1 MKFAP
6 LVCATLVLSIA
17 SESLFSPVRA
27 QAPLFPPPLT
37 PLPRA
42 TPLPIPPR
50 TTPLP
55 TTPRPT
61 TPAPAPATGGICPA
75 QLGGTLDRIV
85 NQLPASWSVL
95 VQTQAP
101 RGTRQNLYARN
112 PFTQLVPAS
121 NNKLFTTAAALT
133 KLGAQYQLRTP
144 VFGNTNRPELAT
156 LRVIGQG
163 DPSFSSAQLNS
174 LTQQL
179 RQRGVRKVD
188 LLIGDDTVFRGA
200 DFNPYWDQE
209 DRGQGYAP
217 PINSLMLNQNN
228 VYAGAVPN
236 PGNYFVGEFRSRLAN
251 AGIQV
256 KSSTLVKRTPAPL
269 GEVELASIVSP
280 PLSRLIDA
288 TNQESDNAYAEAILK
303 TLGRL
308 QDPNGVDSTASGVA
322 AVRAILSQLGVNP
335 NRYRMVDGS
344 GLADRNRASAE
355 AFVQT
360 LQAMAESPNADVF
373 RRSLAVG
380 GVNGTLSNRF
390 RSIPGRVLA
399 KTGTISGVVSL
410 SGYVTPS
417 GYAPV
422 VFSIIVNSGNSAS
435 TVRASVDS
443 LVMALTRLRNC

>member
-1 MKFAP
+1 MKLAP
-6 LVCATLVLSIA
+6 LVCATLALSIA
-17 SESLFSPVRA
+17 SESLFAPVRA
-27 QAPLFPPPLT
+27 QTPLFPPPLT

-55 TTPRPT
+55 VTPRPT
-61 TPAPAPATGGICPA
+61 TPAPTNGGICPA

-85 NQLPASWSVL
+85 NQLPANWSVL

-101 RGTRQNLYARN
+101 RGIRQNLYSRN

-133 KLGAQYQLRTP
+133 RLGAQYQLRTP
-144 VFGNTNRPELAT
+144 VFGNSNTSDLAT

-179 RQRGVRKVD
+179 RQKGIRQVG

-217 PINSLMLNQNN
+217 PVNSLMLNQNN
-228 VYAGAVPN
+228 IYTGAVPN
-236 PGNYFVGEFRSRLAN
+236 PGNYFVGEFRNRLAN

-256 KSSTLVKRTPAPL
+256 KGSTLVKRTPAPP
-269 GEVELASIVSP
+269 GEVELASVISP
-280 PLSRLIDA
+280 PLSRLIFE

-308 QDPNGVDSTASGVA
+308 QDPNGSDSTASGVT
-322 AVRAILSQLGVNP
+322 AVRSILSELGVNP
-335 NRYRMVDGS
+335 NRYSMVDGS

-373 RRSLAVG
+373 RRSLAVA
-380 GVNGTLSNRF
+380 GVSGTLSSRF
-390 RSIPGRVLA
+390 RNTPARGIVFA

-410 SGYVTPS
+410 SGYVTPP
-417 GYAPV
+417 GYSPV
-422 VFSIIVNSGNSAS
+422 VFSVIVNSGYSAS

-443 LVMALTRLRNC
+443 LVVALTRLRNC

>member
-1 MKFAP
+1 MMKFAP
-6 LVCATLVLSIA
+6 LVCTTLALSIA
-17 SESLFSPVRA
+17 LESSVSSVRA
-27 QAPLFPPPLT
+27 QVPLFPPRTQPAPLPLPPRIPTQT
-37 PLPRA
+37 PLP
-42 TPLPIPPR
+42 LPA
-50 TTPLP
+50 
-55 TTPRPT
+55 RPT
-61 TPAPAPATGGICPA
+61 AAPANGAICPA
-75 QLGGTLDRIV
+75 QLGSTLDQIV
-85 NQLPASWSVL
+85 DRLPASWSVL
-95 VQTQAP
+95 IQTQAP

-133 KLGAQYQLRTP
+133 KLGAQYQIRTP
-144 VFGNTNRPELAT
+144 VFGDSNSPDLAT

-163 DPSFSSAQLNS
+163 DPSFGTAQLNA

-179 RQRGVRKVD
+179 RQRGIRQVQQ
-188 LLIGDDTVFRGA
+188 LIGDDTVFRGA
-200 DFNPYWDQE
+200 DFNPYWDQD

-228 VYAGAVPN
+228 VYSGAVSN
-236 PGNYFVGEFRSRLAN
+236 PGNYFVGEFRNRLAS

-256 KSSTLVKRTPAPL
+256 KSSTLVKRTTAPL
-269 GEVELASIVSP
+269 GEVELASVISP
-280 PLSRLIDA
+280 PLSSLIFE

-308 QDPNGVDSTASGVA
+308 QNPNSPDSTTSGIA
-322 AVRAILSQLGVNP
+322 AVRSILTDLGVNP

-360 LQAMAESPNADVF
+360 LQAMAERPDADIF

-380 GVNGTLSNRF
+380 GVSGTLSNRF
-390 RSIPGRVLA
+390 RNTPAQGIVSA
-399 KTGTISGVVSL
+399 KTGTISGVVAL
-410 SGYVTPS
+410 SGYVTPQNYS
-417 GYAPV
+417 PI
-422 VFSIIVNSGNSAS
+422 VFSILVNSGNSAS

-443 LVMALTRLRNC
+443 LVIALTRLRNC

>member
-6 LVCATLVLSIA
+6 LFCATLALSIA
-17 SESLFSPVRA
+17 SESLVSTARA
-27 QAPLFPPPLT
+27 QVPLFPPRSTTPIPFPPGFPART
-37 PLPRA
+37 PLP
-42 TPLPIPPR
+42 LPAR
-50 TTPLP
+50 Q
-55 TTPRPT
+55 
-61 TPAPAPATGGICPA
+61 APASNSVICPA
-75 QLGGTLDRIV
+75 QLGTTLDRIV
-85 NQLPASWSVL
+85 DRLPASWSVL

-144 VFGNTNRPELAT
+144 VFGNNDSPDLAT

-163 DPSFSSAQLNS
+163 DPSFGTAQLNA

-179 RQRGVRKVD
+179 RQHGIRQVQQ
-188 LLIGDDTVFRGA
+188 LIGDDTVFRGA
-200 DFNPYWDQE
+200 DFNPFWDQD

-228 VYAGAVPN
+228 VYSGAVSN
-236 PGNYFVGEFRSRLAN
+236 PGNYFVGEFRSRLTN

-256 KSSTLVKRTPAPL
+256 KTSTLVKRTPAPV
-269 GEVELASIVSP
+269 GEVELAAVVSP
-280 PLSRLIDA
+280 PLSSLIFE

-308 QDPNGVDSTASGVA
+308 QDPTGFDSTKSGVA
-322 AVRAILSQLGVNP
+322 AVRSILTDLGVNP
-335 NRYRMVDGS
+335 ARYSMVDGS

-360 LQAMAESPNADVF
+360 LQAMAQRPDADIF
-373 RRSLAVG
+373 RRSLAVAG
-380 GVNGTLSNRF
+380 ISGTLSNRF
-390 RSIPGRVLA
+390 RNTPAQGIVSA
-399 KTGTISGVVSL
+399 KTGTISGVVAL
-410 SGYVTPS
+410 SGYVSPP
-417 GYAPV
+417 GYAPI
-422 VFSIIVNSGNSAS
+422 VFSIIVNSGSSAS
-435 TVRASVDS
+435 TVRASIDS
-443 LVMALTRLRNC
+443 LVVALTRLRNC

>member
-6 LVCATLVLSIA
+6 LFCATLALSIA
-17 SESLFSPVRA
+17 TESLFSTAHA
-27 QAPLFPPPLT
+27 QTPLFPPPLT

-55 TTPRPT
+55 APPRT
-61 TPAPAPATGGICPA
+61 NTPAPANGGICPA
-75 QLGGTLDRIV
+75 QLGAALDRIV
-85 NQLPASWSVL
+85 DRLPARWSVL

-112 PFTQLVPAS
+112 PFTQLIPAS

-144 VFGNTNRPELAT
+144 VFGNSDGSDLAT

-163 DPSFSSAQLNS
+163 DPSFGSSQLNL

-179 RQRGVRKVD
+179 RQRGIRQVG

-217 PINSLMLNQNN
+217 PVNSLMLNQNN
-228 VYAGAVPN
+228 IYTGAVPN
-236 PGNYFVGEFRSRLAN
+236 PGNYFVGEFRSRLTK

-256 KSSTLVKRTPAPL
+256 KSSTLVKRTPAPP
-269 GEVELASIVSP
+269 GEVELAAIVSP
-280 PLSRLIDA
+280 PLSRLISE

-308 QDPNGVDSTASGVA
+308 QEPNGLDSTASGVA
-322 AVRAILSQLGVNP
+322 AVRSILTSLGVNP
-335 NRYRMVDGS
+335 NRYSMVDGS

-355 AFVQT
+355 ALVQT
-360 LQAMAESPNADVF
+360 LQAMAESPNF
-373 RRSLAVG
+373 EIYRRSLAVG
-380 GVNGTLSNRF
+380 GVSGTLSSRF
-390 RSIPGRVLA
+390 RGTPAQGIVFA
-399 KTGTISGVVSL
+399 KTGTISGVVGL
-410 SGYVTPS
+410 SGYVTPP
-417 GYAPV
+417 GYSPV

-443 LVMALTRLRNC
+443 LVVALTRLKNC

>member
-1 MKFAP
+1 MMKFAP
-6 LVCATLVLSIA
+6 LVCATIALSIA
-17 SESLFSPVRA
+17 LESSVSSIRA
-27 QAPLFPPPLT
+27 QAPLFPPRTQST
-37 PLPRA
+37 PLP
-42 TPLPIPPR
+42 LPPR
-50 TTPLP
+50 IP
-55 TTPRPT
+55 TQTPRPLPPRP
-61 TPAPAPATGGICPA
+61 TPAPVNGGICPA

-85 NQLPASWSVL
+85 DRLPASWSVL
-95 VQTQAP
+95 IQTQAP

-144 VFGNTNRPELAT
+144 VLGNSNSPDLAT

-163 DPSFSSAQLNS
+163 DPSFGTAQLNS

-179 RQRGVRKVD
+179 RQRGIRQVQQ
-188 LLIGDDTVFRGA
+188 LIGDDTVFRGA
-200 DFNPYWDQE
+200 DFNPYWDQN

-228 VYAGAVPN
+228 VYSGAVSN
-236 PGNYFVGEFRSRLAN
+236 PGNYFVGEFRNRLAS

-256 KSSTLVKRTPAPL
+256 KSSTLVKRTPAPP
-269 GEVELASIVSP
+269 GEVELASVISP
-280 PLSRLIDA
+280 PLSSLIFE

-308 QDPNGVDSTASGVA
+308 QAPNSPDSTTSGVA
-322 AVRAILSQLGVNP
+322 AVRSILTELGVNP
-335 NRYRMVDGS
+335 NRYSMVDGS

-355 AFVQT
+355 AFVQV
-360 LQAMAESPNADVF
+360 LQAMAERPDASVF

-380 GVNGTLSNRF
+380 GVSGTLTNRF
-390 RSIPGRVLA
+390 RNTPAQGIVSA
-399 KTGTISGVVSL
+399 KTGTISGVVGL
-410 SGYVTPS
+410 SGYVTPRNYS
-417 GYAPV
+417 PI

-443 LVMALTRLRNC
+443 LVIALTRLQSC